1 MSIFAEV
8 GEILTAFGGRDS
20 YDISQALRADGA
32 WIVGIAITLFGGA
45 LIAWIYRVVP
55 FIERHLERSIMVWS
69 YLAIAA
75 IIFWGVIDR
84 FVFSNQQPWS
94 TTIPPLL
101 FMIMAWFGCS
111 YNVRLRTHLSFS
123 EFRSRMPRAGQM
135 ACLMLDAALWFIFC
149 VMIVTTTMRVTANS
163 ASNFQIVLG
172 TDNVMQWWFILT
184 VPMAFTMMAARVLQ
198 NVYDD
203 VSNWRS
209 GEPLIKQ
216 AVIGE
221 EPS

>member
-1 MSIFAEV
+1 MSILAEV
-8 GEILTAFGGRDS
+8 GEIFAAFGGRDS

-32 WIVGIAITLFGGA
+32 WVVGTMITLFGGA
-45 LIAWIYRVVP
+45 LVVWIYKIAP
-55 FIERHLERSIMVWS
+55 FVERHMERSIMVWS

-135 ACLMLDAALWFIFC
+135 ACLMMDAALWLIFC
-149 VMIVTTTMRVTANS
+149 VMIVTTTLRVTANS

-172 TDNVMQWWFILT
+172 TDDVMQWWFILT
-184 VPMAFTMMAARVLQ
+184 VPLAFTMMAARVFQ
-198 NVYDD
+198 NVLDD
-203 VSNWRS
+203 LANWRS

-221 EPS
+221 EPA